1 MVVKDQHLLGV
12 VEALDSMA
20 GFAVVGAAVHVLQ
33 HVQVL
38 GDVLNVGLQHLVHE
52 KDVPEPPACPRLV
65 LHLMS
70 EL

>member
-1 MVVKDQHLLGV
+1 M
-12 VEALDSMA
+12 EALDSMA

-38 GDVLNVGLQHLVHE
+38 RVLNVGLQHLVHE

>member
-1 MVVKDQHLLGV
+1 M
-12 VEALDSMA
+12 EALDSMA
-20 GFAVVGAAVHVLQ
+20 GFAVIGAAVHLLQ

-52 KDVPEPPACPRLV
+52 KDVPEPPACPRPV